1 LSKNVT
7 KNCPPAPE
15 PEPLV
20 TTTVEKP
27 VGIEVILG
35 VPNGTGGPGAPV
47 QFLIIVLLKPKKNGT
62 YLYLKMVVF
71 QLLKFRRLLP
81 RFLS

>member
-1 LSKNVT
+1 MSVIMIKNKKKDDGGLRSIYLNGELSKNVT

-15 PEPLV
+15 PEPLH

-35 VPNGTGGPGAPV
+35 VPNGTGGPDAPV
-47 QFLIIVLLKPKKNGT
+47 QF
-62 YLYLKMVVF
+62 
-71 QLLKFRRLLP
+71 
-81 RFLS
+81 S